1 MAHLRRNPVH
11 RVISVTTVAALSLA
25 AAVGGAVA
33 GGPVATADAL
43 TIDFDDFAPGS
54 PNGQNGWQALG
65 VDSAPG
71 PAGTL
76 DQSIVVSHPAAPSA
90 FGTTSLR
97 ISNAVTYS
105 SFGIHTYSASLANEA
120 GETGSQSGGLS
131 GGVRQPHFEVEW
143 DFASTV
149 PGAEQPGLSV
159 VASPDRGDGARM
171 GWVQMADSPDGLVVN
186 VGGYR
191 DEHPVGSPADLA
203 AGCDLNDDWFYT
215 EVAAGL
221 DRALPHTIKVT
232 LDFLEGPRNDVVRV
246 WVDGALVHVDTSWED
261 YFRYCEGN
269 PTRTVDSVLF
279 RTAGT
284 PAPATAGNGFLL
296 DNLRLTSGPS
306 APAAST
312 GAWTLTPDQQT
323 TTTAT
328 AVTTQYRARVQH
340 PIKADGT
347 TVFAA
352 KKGVIPV
359 RFELDSSVRTV
370 VTETTITGDVR
381 FESIGSDVDTA
392 NDFAAL
398 SFVPGTPLSFADL
411 DRLVADY
418 AFTTGNCVGGSLRWS
433 VRVDVGGDQ
442 DPANDG
448 NVFVYFGTAPSF
460 TDCSAAAS
468 MTGQNLV
475 GNSDARFDLTQV
487 GGPFY
492 GTYADALA
500 LVGTLAVTRTSLD
513 LDSGWSADQV
523 VTLTGAEVDGALW
536 TPEPTGTTS
545 AIASDTST
553 PFAKTC
559 ALPAATIGWA
569 KASSAVGGGGN
580 AAGTSQGRD
589 TGTSYRIEGCR
600 YAYNLD
606 VSALDASP
614 ASRPGTYH
622 VWVELDGQAIPDP
635 GVFGLAGASGHSGG
649 GDHDDDDKDDD
660 RPQKPGKPKK
670 PGKGDDDRP
679 GRGGKGSRR

>member
-1 MAHLRRNPVH
+1 MSARW
-11 RVISVTTVAALSLA
+11 
-25 AAVGGAVA
+25 
-33 GGPVATADAL
+33 
-43 TIDFDDFAPGS
+43 APRPTS
-54 PNGQNGWQALG
+54 R
-65 VDSAPG
+65 
-71 PAGTL
+71 
-76 DQSIVVSHPAAPSA
+76 PS
-90 FGTTSLR
+90 
-97 ISNAVTYS
+97 
-105 SFGIHTYSASLANEA
+105 
-120 GETGSQSGGLS
+120 
-131 GGVRQPHFEVEW
+131 
-143 DFASTV
+143 
-149 PGAEQPGLSV
+149 
-159 VASPDRGDGARM
+159 
-171 GWVQMADSPDGLVVN
+171 
-186 VGGYR
+186 
-191 DEHPVGSPADLA
+191 
-203 AGCDLNDDWFYT
+203 CDLNDDWFYT

-279 RTAGT
+279 GPRAP
-284 PAPATAGNGFLL
+284 PAPATAGNGFLPRQPPPHLGALGAGRL
-296 DNLRLTSGPS
+296 DP
-306 APAAST
+306 

-418 AFTTGNCVGGSLRWS
+418 AFTTGNCVGGSLHAGPS
-433 VRVDVGGDQ
+433 VSTWAATRIL
-442 DPANDG
+442 P
-448 NVFVYFGTAPSF
+448 TTETSSS
-460 TDCSAAAS
+460 TSARPVVHRLLGAAS

-500 LVGTLAVTRTSLD
+500 LVERPRGDAHQPGPGQRLERRPGRHPHRGGGRRCPVDPGADRNHVRDRVRHVHPVRED
-513 LDSGWSADQV
+513 LRSARGHHRVGEERNQQ
-523 VTLTGAEVDGALW
+523 
-536 TPEPTGTTS
+536 S
-545 AIASDTST
+545 AA
-553 PFAKTC
+553 
-559 ALPAATIGWA
+559 AATA
-569 KASSAVGGGGN
+569 RARVATRARATESR
-580 AAGTSQGRD
+580 AAGTPTTSTCPPLMPAPPAGRAP
-589 TGTSYRIEGCR
+589 TTCGSSSTAR
-600 YAYNLD
+600 
-606 VSALDASP
+606 P
-614 ASRPGTYH
+614 SR
-622 VWVELDGQAIPDP
+622 P
-635 GVFGLAGASGHSGG
+635 GVFGLAGSLRSLRWR
-649 GDHDDDDKDDD
+649 
-660 RPQKPGKPKK
+660 RP
-670 PGKGDDDRP
+670 
-679 GRGGKGSRR
+679 RR